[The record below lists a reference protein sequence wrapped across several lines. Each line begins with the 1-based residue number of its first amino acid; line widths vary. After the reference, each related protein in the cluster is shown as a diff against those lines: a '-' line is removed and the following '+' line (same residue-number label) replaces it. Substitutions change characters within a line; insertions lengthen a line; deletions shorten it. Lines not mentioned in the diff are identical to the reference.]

1 MRCILMSCNN
11 CNNGYAYDEVSDYIK
26 PGMKVVCIPF
36 ASEIHWQI
44 NGDFTQYKEQHF
56 QVFESF
62 GINEDDISI
71 VRLSMKRRE
80 IIHMLKE
87 ADIIFFSGGY
97 MENIM
102 FVVKALRLHGVINR
116 LKEHKLF
123 MGESAGTL
131 ALLNEYMEVPYI
143 EDDYRKYQTKKGLG
157 ILYGYQIIVHYQ
169 MDNPKHQKNK
179 EVLAMMDVGRQ
190 KKLICLTDNSLFIF
204 DNGETKLLGEY
215 EVM

>member
-1 MRCILMSCNN
+1 MSCNN
-11 CNNGYAYDEVSDYIK
+11 CNNGYAYDEVSNYIK
-26 PGMKVVCIPF
+26 PGMKVVCVPF

-44 NGDFTQYKEQHF
+44 NGDFTQYKNQHF

-62 GINEDDISI
+62 GVNEEDISV

-80 IIHMLKE
+80 IIRMLKE
-87 ADIIFFSGGY
+87 ADIVFFSGGY

-102 FVVKALRLHGVINR
+102 FVVKALRLHGIINR

-123 MGESAGTL
+123 IGESAGTL

-143 EDDYRKYQTKKGLG
+143 EDDYRKYQMKKGLG
-157 ILYGYQIIVHYQ
+157 LLYGYQIIVHYQ
-169 MDNPKHQKNK
+169 KDNPKHQKNK

-190 KKLICLTDNSLFIF
+190 KKLICLTDDSLFIF

>member
-1 MRCILMSCNN
+1 MSCNN
-11 CNNGYAYDEVSDYIK
+11 CNNGYAYDEVSNYIK
-26 PGMKVVCIPF
+26 PGMKVVCVPF

-44 NGDFTQYKEQHF
+44 NGDFTQYKNQHF

-62 GINEDDISI
+62 GVNEEDISV

-80 IIHMLKE
+80 IIRMLKE
-87 ADIIFFSGGY
+87 ADIVFFSGGY

-102 FVVKALRLHGVINR
+102 FVVKALRLHGIISR

-123 MGESAGTL
+123 IGESAGTL

-143 EDDYRKYQTKKGLG
+143 EDDYRKYQMKKGLG
-157 ILYGYQIIVHYQ
+157 LLYGYQIIVHYQ

>member
-11 CNNGYAYDEVSDYIK
+11 CNNSYAYDEVSNYIK
-26 PGMKVVCIPF
+26 PGVKVVCVPF

-44 NGDFTQYKEQHF
+44 NGDFTQYKNQHF

-62 GINEDDISI
+62 GVNEEDISV

-80 IIHMLKE
+80 IIRMLKE
-87 ADIIFFSGGY
+87 ADIVFFSGGY

-102 FVVKALRLHGVINR
+102 FVVKALRLHGIINR

-123 MGESAGTL
+123 IGESAGTL

-143 EDDYRKYQTKKGLG
+143 EDDYRKYQMKKGLG
-157 ILYGYQIIVHYQ
+157 LLYGYQLIVHYQ

-190 KKLICLTDNSLFIF
+190 KKLICLTDNSLFIY

>member
-1 MRCILMSCNN
+1 MQCILMSCNN
-11 CNNGYAYDEVSDYIK
+11 CNHDYAFEAVSEIIK
-26 PGMKVVCIPF
+26 PNMKVVCVPF

-44 NGDFTQYKEQHF
+44 NGDFTQYKEQHY

-62 GINEDDISI
+62 GVEKENIS
-71 VRLSMKRRE
+71 VVKLSMKRRE
-80 IIHMLKE
+80 IIRMLKT

-102 FVVKALRLHGVINR
+102 FVIKALRLHGVINR

-131 ALLNEYMEVPYI
+131 ALLDAYMEVPYI
-143 EDDYRKYQTKKGLG
+143 EDDYKKYQAKKGLG
-157 ILYGYQIIVHYQ
+157 LLHGYQFIVHYQ
-169 MDNPKHQKNK
+169 IDNPKHNKNK
-179 EVLAMMDVGRQ
+179 EVLAMMDVGRK

-204 DNGETKLLGEY
+204 DNGETKLLGDY
-215 EVM
+215 ELM